1 MGEEWKGKGILEEL
15 EDVSPVTQKKR
26 SNKKAASMVE
36 TSLRSSSRLKQ
47 VSGGFRKSTYT
58 DRKCLACSPNPPT
71 LTVQV
76 IRALG
81 AKLCQ
86 IEEENLDEE
95 VLLRKRKQPS
105 PVGTKKKGTPHQK
118 KPTGDEET
126 SRDKSEDEE

>member
-1 MGEEWKGKGILEEL
+1 LEEL

-118 KPTGDEET
+118 KPTCDEET